1 MKLLLILLTLIN
13 PDLKEDR
20 IVINKTY
27 DIPNAE
33 KMLVMIHNMNGDVT
47 VEATEGNQVSL
58 DLTIEIS
65 ASSDDLIDQAKR
77 DLKLGE
83 YIKNDSL
90 VLYMKAP
97 FMRRCDGQQF
107 WGYNMNDGP
116 DYSFKYQ
123 YKLKVPKKIAI
134 HAKTVNNGDVLVRNM
149 EGKVMVSNVNGDIE
163 VENVHDLRRAST
175 VNGDV
180 DITFVKAPQMPVKFH
195 TVNGDFT
202 FELPDDFNAQ
212 VYFDSMNGDLY
223 TAFDYKRM
231 SPKVEKSE
239 RNGTFKIGTK
249 TGVEIGSG
257 GPELS
262 FKSIN
267 GNVYLKKKKS

>member
-1 MKLLLILLTLIN
+1 MNVLLILIALIN

-27 DIPNAE
+27 DITNAE
-33 KMLVMIHNMNGDVT
+33 KMLVMVHNMNGDVT
-47 VEATEGNQVSL
+47 VEATDGTQISL
-58 DLTIEIS
+58 ALTIEIS
-65 ASSDDLIDQAKR
+65 ASTDDLIAQAKR

-83 YIKNDSL
+83 YLKNDSL
-90 VLYMKAP
+90 VLYTQAP
-97 FMRRCDGQQF
+97 FIRRCEGQRL
-107 WGYNMNDGP
+107 WGYNMTDGP

-123 YKLKVPKKIAI
+123 YQIRVPKKIAV
-134 HAKTVNNGDVLVRNM
+134 HAKTVNKGDVLVKDM
-149 EGKVMVSNVNGDIE
+149 EGKVMVSNVNGNVE
-163 VENVHDLRRAST
+163 VQNVHDLRRAST

-180 DITFVKAPQMPVKFH
+180 DITFVKSPQVPVKFN

-202 FELPDDFNAQ
+202 FELPENFSAR
-212 VYFDSMNGDLY
+212 VFFDSMNGDLY
-223 TAFDYKRM
+223 TSFDYRRM

-239 RNGTFKIGTK
+239 KDGVFKIGTK